1 MENNNNTSDNDL
13 DIQRIIDISGMDL
26 DKKPKAHVV
35 LRHVDTYSD
44 GTTREIASAVIIKPI
59 VYVFKHAGYVNVRL
73 DFGDPRD
80 HDLSYFWQI
89 LDRYSQ
95 PENSVSYLPEEI
107 ESGIYI
113 DSNKRKRLVYFPTIH
128 LTLSPIGKETDYQMV
143 GFNPIFY
150 TLQPQAPNGKP
161 TVLQF
166 TFPEEWFL
174 IVDKLDPIDMEEMY
188 KEVFQ
193 LMSDENIYISDTK
206 NEG

>member
-1 MENNNNTSDNDL
+1 MENNNNSSDLRL
-13 DIQRIIDISGMDL
+13 DVQRIIDISGTGQ
-26 DKKPKAHVV
+26 DKKTKAHVI

-44 GTTREIASAVIIKPI
+44 GTTKEIDSAVIIKPV
-59 VYVFKHAGYVNVRL
+59 VYVFKQAGYVTVRL

-80 HDLSYFWQI
+80 HDLWLFWQI
-89 LDRYSQ
+89 LERYSR

-107 ESGIYI
+107 ASGVYI
-113 DSNKRKRLVYFPTIH
+113 DNEKRKRLVYYPTIH

-174 IVDKLDPIDMEEMY
+174 IVDKLDPIDMEAMY
-188 KEVFQ
+188 QEVYQ
-193 LMSDENIYISDTK
+193 LMADDQINVPDSEI
-206 NEG
+206 